1 MNKVERSKKLNHLL
15 DVKDS
20 IAYLE
25 ERVRLSSGAD
35 LAVIQKNLNY
45 ALQKKE
51 ELCKQVGYGGST
63 SLSTTSQH
71 LEGKA

>member
-1 MNKVERSKKLNHLL
+1 MNKIERKRKLHHLL

-20 IAYLE
+20 IAYLQ
-25 ERVRLSSGAD
+25 ERVRLADGAD
-35 LAVIQKNLNY
+35 LAVIEKNLNY

-63 SLSTTSQH
+63 NSSTTLQH